1 MEDDEGLPSADL
13 LNPKQLWGKK
23 LFITKVFKK
32 SWFNLVSEI
41 VFFMSSSPEFPE
53 ASFGQ
58 TALSPQSASYSVSK
72 ADPTKTSLF
81 LVIPD

>member
-1 MEDDEGLPSADL
+1 
-13 LNPKQLWGKK
+13 
-23 LFITKVFKK
+23 
-32 SWFNLVSEI
+32 
-41 VFFMSSSPEFPE
+41 MSSSPEFPE